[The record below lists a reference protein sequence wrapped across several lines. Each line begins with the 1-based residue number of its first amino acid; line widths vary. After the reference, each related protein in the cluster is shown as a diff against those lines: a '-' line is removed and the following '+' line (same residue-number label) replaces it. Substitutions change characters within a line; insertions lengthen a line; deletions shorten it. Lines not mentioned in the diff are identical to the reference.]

1 MLQFVVTASDS
12 DGDNLV
18 FSATN
23 LPSGATFDPQIRT
36 FSWIPTF
43 NQSGNYENIEF
54 TVTDNGS
61 PIELDVE
68 LITITVG
75 NVNRAPAID
84 SVAPQEVLEGELV
97 TFTVSA
103 IDPDGNNFT
112 LSALNLPSGAS
123 FDAQTGV
130 FSWTPS
136 LSQSGVHVVTFE
148 ASDNGIP
155 SETGS
160 TDVVITVGDNPT
172 PVEQTNILIDTIIVY
187 DFPINVENAYMANL
201 KKIEKFIEDGKITP
215 AVNQLNAFID
225 KVEDD
230 YLASIITQAERDSL
244 IGLANALLADLQ

>member
-1 MLQFVVTASDS
+1 M
-12 DGDNLV
+12 
-18 FSATN
+18 
-23 LPSGATFDPQIRT
+23 
-36 FSWIPTF
+36 
-43 NQSGNYENIEF
+43 
-54 TVTDNGS
+54 
-61 PIELDVE
+61 
-68 LITITVG
+68 
-75 NVNRAPAID
+75 
-84 SVAPQEVLEGELV
+84 LEGELV

-187 DFPINVENAYMANL
+187 DFPISVENAYMANL
-201 KKIEKFIEDGKITP
+201 KKIEIH
-215 AVNQLNAFID
+215 
-225 KVEDD
+225 
-230 YLASIITQAERDSL
+230 
-244 IGLANALLADLQ
+244 